1 MKAAHRILISF
12 SALALLA
19 SCQKSGTLAQTGE
32 IHIDVTDQ
40 GFEPA
45 QATMRS
51 GQPATLVFTR
61 KTDQTCVT
69 ELVIADLG
77 VRRELPI
84 GQPVRIEVPAGRTGT
99 LSYACGMD
107 MVRGQVTIQ

>member
-1 MKAAHRILISF
+1 MKATHRILISLLAVA
-12 SALALLA
+12 ALAMLA
-19 SCQKSGTLAQTGE
+19 SCQKGGTLAQAGE

-61 KTDQTCVT
+61 KTDQTCAT

-77 VRRELPI
+77 VRRELPM
-84 GQPVRIEVPAGRTGT
+84 GQPVRIEVPA
-99 LSYACGMD
+99 
-107 MVRGQVTIQ
+107 